1 MNDSSSGRQPQFVY
15 IALIALTTLMGM
27 QMIRALVPFF
37 LNVLRD
43 RLDMSTPIV
52 AVVAILIFLTAF
64 LAGPVNRFLGS
75 VPTFTISAIVLGFT
89 RLALQLWGYDPI
101 GDMILAATG
110 VIAFL
115 FFLPVALGLARR
127 VNGQATLNMG
137 LGLLAGM
144 ALDLALNGAF
154 LSYDLSWQSGWL
166 PAIIVILIVGGQW
179 LMIGRILRDEL
190 PSISADAPFK
200 IGISWIFLGP
210 YIFLQLLIFANIGW
224 ATTSTSLPF
233 TAAFALLLLG
243 QLAGLATIL
252 LPGQIFRLLILI
264 AASLA
269 LLLSVLFLAAGP
281 QAAWITILYLF
292 TGQIA
297 LSGLLLAVMRA
308 LAEGRRR
315 AGLRNITIAHGLGM
329 LLLVIF
335 LFVYYAVYDL
345 PLPFS
350 NTILPPIAFLI
361 VLLSGLPGLWAAGKG
376 KVPVSNSVRRI
387 ALVMLLLLLIP
398 LVQWITWQ
406 QPQERGHET
415 GSSKPGGDTIRVM
428 TYNVHSGADP
438 KGHLG
443 LEAIAQ
449 IIEREDP
456 DVVGLQEISRG
467 WVINGSVDMLTWL
480 SQRLGM
486 VPVFGPATDAQW
498 GNAVLTRLPIQ
509 DYENRPLPTS
519 DLLLRRAFMVLSLDR
534 GAEQPLTVINTHY
547 HHKSDGGA
555 IRVQQSLAI
564 LGYWSG
570 TPNTVIMGDFNAE
583 HGDPE
588 IDLYGEAEFGDVLDL
603 TGVVPG
609 YTSPVPGP
617 SRRIDYIF
625 ITPDLEASDGVIPPD
640 EASDHLAVGVTIR

>member
-1 MNDSSSGRQPQFVY
+1 MNDNNSAKQTHFTS

-27 QMIRALVPFF
+27 QMLRALVPSF
-37 LNVLRD
+37 LFVLRD

-64 LAGPVNRFLGS
+64 LAGPVNKFLGS
-75 VPTFTISAIVLGFT
+75 VPTFIISAIVLGFT

-115 FFLPVALGLARR
+115 LFLPVALGLARR
-127 VNGQATLNMG
+127 ANGQATLNMG

-144 ALDLALNGAF
+144 AIDLALNGAF

-179 LMIGRILRDEL
+179 LLIGRLLRDEFEAET
-190 PSISADAPFK
+190 ADAPFK
-200 IGISWIFLGP
+200 QAITWITLGP

-224 ATTSTSLPF
+224 ATTSTGLPF
-233 TAAFALLLLG
+233 TAAFALLLIG
-243 QLAGLATIL
+243 QLAGLATLL
-252 LPGQIFRLLILI
+252 LPGPIFRLLILI
-264 AASLA
+264 AAVLA
-269 LLLSVLFLAAGP
+269 LLLNILVLTSGP
-281 QAAWITILYLF
+281 QAAWITILYLLA
-292 TGQIA
+292 GQIA
-297 LSGLLLAVMRA
+297 LSGLLLAILRA
-308 LAEGRRR
+308 LAERPHL
-315 AGLRNITIAHGLGM
+315 AGLRNITVAHGLGM

-350 NTILPPIAFLI
+350 NTFLSLIAFLI
-361 VLLSGLPGLWAAGKG
+361 VLLAGLPGLWAAGKG
-376 KVPVSNSVRRI
+376 KVPASQSARRI
-387 ALVMLLLLLIP
+387 AVGMLLLLLIP

-406 QPQERGHET
+406 QPQT
-415 GSSKPGGDTIRVM
+415 ITPGGEPIRVM
-428 TYNVHSGADP
+428 TYNLHNGADP

-456 DVVGLQEISRG
+456 DVVGLQEVSRG
-467 WVINGSVDMLTWL
+467 WVVNGSVDMLTWL

-498 GNAVLTRLPIQ
+498 GNAVLTRLPVET
-509 DYENRPLPTS
+509 YENIPLPTE
-519 DLLLRRAFMVLSLDR
+519 DLLLKRAFMALSLDR
-534 GAEQPLTVINTHY
+534 GAEQPLTLINTHY
-547 HHKSDGGA
+547 HHKSDGSA
-555 IRVQQSLAI
+555 IREEQSVAI
-564 LGYWSG
+564 LDYWNG
-570 TPNTVIMGDFNAE
+570 TPNTIIMGDLNAE
-583 HGDPE
+583 HGDQE

-609 YTSPVPGP
+609 YTNPVPDP
-617 SRRIDYIF
+617 FRRIDYIF
-625 ITPDLEASDGVIPPD
+625 ITPDLEVVDAVIPAD
-640 EASDHLAVGVTIR
+640 EASDHLPIAVTVK

>member
-1 MNDSSSGRQPQFVY
+1 MNDSSSDKQTQFTT
-15 IALIALTTLMGM
+15 IALIALTTLIGM
-27 QMIRALVPFF
+27 QMIRALVPSF
-37 LNVLRD
+37 LFVLRD

-52 AVVAILIFLTAF
+52 AVVAVLIFLTAF

-75 VPTFTISAIVLGFT
+75 VPTFIISAIVIGFT

-115 FFLPVALGLARR
+115 LFLPVALGLARR
-127 VNGQATLNMG
+127 QNGKAALSMG
-137 LGLLAGM
+137 IGLLVGM
-144 ALDLALNGAF
+144 AIDLALNGAF

-179 LMIGRILRDEL
+179 LLIGRLLRDDFEAET
-190 PSISADAPFK
+190 ADAPFK
-200 IGISWIFLGP
+200 QAITWIFLGP
-210 YIFLQLLIFANIGW
+210 YIFLQLLIFANIAW
-224 ATTSTSLPF
+224 ATTSTGLPF

-243 QLAGLATIL
+243 QLAGLATLL
-252 LPGQIFRLLILI
+252 LPGPIFRLLILI
-264 AASLA
+264 AAGLA
-269 LLLSVLFLAAGP
+269 LLLSILILAAGP

-308 LAEGRRR
+308 LAEGRLH

-350 NTILPPIAFLI
+350 NSSLPLIAFLI
-361 VLLSGLPGLWAAGKG
+361 VLLSGLPGLWAAGKN
-376 KVPVSNSVRRI
+376 KIPVPHTARWI
-387 ALVMLLLLLIP
+387 ALAMLILPHVP
-398 LVQWITWQ
+398 LVQWLTWQ
-406 QPQERGHET
+406 QPET
-415 GSSKPGGDTIRVM
+415 VTPAGDTIRVI
-428 TYNVHSGADP
+428 TYNLHNGADP

-449 IIEREDP
+449 VIERENP
-456 DVVGLQEISRG
+456 DVVGLQEVSRG
-467 WVINGSVDMLTWL
+467 WVVNGSVDMLTWL

-486 VPVFGPATDAQW
+486 VPVFGPAADAQW
-498 GNAVLTRLPIQ
+498 GNAVLTRLPVQ
-509 DYENRPLPTS
+509 DYENHPLPTN
-519 DLLLRRAFMVLSLDR
+519 DLLLRRAFMALTLDR
-534 GAEQPLTVINTHY
+534 GAEQPLTLINTHY
-547 HHKSDGGA
+547 HHKSDGSA
-555 IRVQQSLAI
+555 IRVQQSEAI

-570 TPNTVIMGDFNAE
+570 TPATAVMGDLNAE

-588 IDLYGEAEFGDVLDL
+588 IDLYGEAGFGDVLDL
-603 TGVVPG
+603 TNVVPG
-609 YTSPVPGP
+609 YTNPVPDP

-625 ITPDLEASDGVIPPD
+625 ITPNLEAFDGVVPTD
-640 EASDHLAVGVTIR
+640 ETSDHLPVAVTLK